1 MQALLPHVVT
11 SSISPSIVSFC
22 RAARRNTEGKASK
35 VHPNQVLWGPRC
47 FAQRWTPQL
56 REMQGKDS
64 KPSSSWHGAYHNK
77 HHLLF
82 SCLRDTILTLQTPPN
97 QKLWPTRRITR
108 KKSVRASPPSFQNS
122 LVSSPTLRCSLAVQ
136 ITGNCCSWS
145 RTTPP

>member
-22 RAARRNTEGKASK
+22 RAARRKARQARYIQSRY
-35 VHPNQVLWGPRC
+35 WGPRC

-64 KPSSSWHGAYHNK
+64 KPSSSWHGAYHDK

-82 SCLRDTILTLQTPPN
+82 SCLRDTILTLQIPPN
-97 QKLWPTRRITR
+97 QKQWPTTRTTRR
-108 KKSVRASPPSFQNS
+108 KSVRAPP
-122 LVSSPTLRCSLAVQ
+122 LLPTFPCFLPPLCAVHLLVQ